1 MNSLRDL
8 GGCYVIASYI
18 LIQAE
23 ASPAAMVTAALRD
36 RLGVSETA
44 SVARPCDVIA
54 WAARR
59 DTGEPARSV
68 TSRAEASG
76 GVRRTVGCP
85 VVCR

>member
-1 MNSLRDL
+1 M
-8 GGCYVIASYI
+8 IASYI

-36 RLGVSETA
+36 RLGVWETA

-54 WAARR
+54 WAGRR

-76 GVRRTVGCP
+76 GVTRTVGCP
-85 VVCR
+85 VVRR

>member
-1 MNSLRDL
+1 M
-8 GGCYVIASYI
+8 IASHI

-54 WAARR
+54 WAGTW
-59 DTGEPARSV
+59 DTGEPARPV
-68 TSRAEASG
+68 ISRAEAPG
-76 GVRRTVGCP
+76 GVTRAVSCP
-85 VVCR
+85 VGRR